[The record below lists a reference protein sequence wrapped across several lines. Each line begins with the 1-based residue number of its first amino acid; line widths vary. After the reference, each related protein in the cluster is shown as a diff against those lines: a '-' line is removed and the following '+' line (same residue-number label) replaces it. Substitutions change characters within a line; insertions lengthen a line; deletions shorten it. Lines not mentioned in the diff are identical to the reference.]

1 MMEKFGMTD
10 SPEKHRGKKI
20 IMFFTLVPYP
30 LRAQGTSI
38 RYFPI
43 IEHMSRSHTLDLVI
57 FHPNPA
63 DDDSFKVL
71 RKFCRNVSVIQDPLH
86 IQHGI
91 LSKLITY
98 GMLAIPW
105 SAPFSF
111 IAHGGI
117 NIQRIITEQSGRDRY
132 DVLLWVGATF
142 LPHLLS
148 AMPLNTVE
156 RVIVDFIDSPSLVKK
171 RWKKD
176 TFAFDFL
183 ERYEL
188 WKTIRWEGEV
198 IRKMDEAIYISEVD
212 SGTVPEALTHGKRRH
227 VIPNGV
233 DFGSYTTG
241 KVDGMASPNIGFL
254 GNMAYPPNV
263 EAATWLFREV
273 FLPLKGRIP
282 DLSLI
287 LIGRDPL
294 GPVLRLRDHPG
305 VTVTDTVEN
314 IWPYV
319 NSVDLFLFPLWTGA
333 GLKNK
338 IIESMFAGR
347 PVITTSIGNEG
358 INAVPGR
365 DILICQDSGKFQ
377 EETLRLLNS
386 PEDRRRIG
394 EHAREFVNRRFSW
407 PPILKRFEEIV
418 VGNPKE
424 SQ

>member
-1 MMEKFGMTD
+1 MADF
-10 SPEKHRGKKI
+10 PELNRGKKI
-20 IMFFTLVPYP
+20 IMFFTLIPYP
-30 LRAQGTSI
+30 LRAHGTSI

-43 IEHMSRSHTLDLVI
+43 IEDMANSHTLDLVI
-57 FHPNPA
+57 FHPKP
-63 DDDSFKVL
+63 DDENEFKVL
-71 RKFCRNVSVIQDPLH
+71 RKFCRNVSVIQNPLH

-91 LSKLITY
+91 LSKLTTY
-98 GMLAIPW
+98 GKFAIPW
-105 SAPFSF
+105 SAPFSVV
-111 IAHGGI
+111 AHGGSD
-117 NIQRIITEQSGRDRY
+117 IQRIVTEHCGGDRY
-132 DVLLWVGATF
+132 DVLLWVGSSF

-148 AMPLNTVE
+148 AMPLKTVE
-156 RVIVDFIDSPSLVKK
+156 RVLVDFIDSPSLIKK

-176 TFAFDFL
+176 TFRFDFL

-198 IRKMDEAIYISEVD
+198 IRKMDGTIYISEVD
-212 SGTVPEALTHGKRRH
+212 SGTVPEGLTQGKRRH

-241 KVDGMASPNIGFL
+241 KVDGIESPSIGFL

-263 EAATWLFREV
+263 EAAIWLFREV
-273 FLPLKGRIP
+273 FLPLKDLIP

-294 GPVLRLRDHPG
+294 EPVLRLRDNPG

-338 IIESMFAGR
+338 ILESMFAGR

-358 INAVPGR
+358 INAVPGKE
-365 DILICQDSGKFQ
+365 ILICQDSGKFQ
-377 EETLRLLNS
+377 EETLRLLKS

-394 EHAREFVNRRFSW
+394 EHARAFVNHRFSW
-407 PPILKRFEEIV
+407 PPILKAFEEIV
-418 VGNPKE
+418 VGHPE
-424 SQ
+424 GSF